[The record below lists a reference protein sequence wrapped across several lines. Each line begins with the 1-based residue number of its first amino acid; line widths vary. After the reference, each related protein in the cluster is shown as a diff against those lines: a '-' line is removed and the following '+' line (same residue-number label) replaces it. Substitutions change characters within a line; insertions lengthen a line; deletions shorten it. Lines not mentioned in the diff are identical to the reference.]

1 MLYSI
6 ELQGL
11 ILSGKMQCSRSA
23 KGLQIYYKIGNEK
36 TYS

>member
-11 ILSGKMQCSRSA
+11 ISNEKMQCAFSA